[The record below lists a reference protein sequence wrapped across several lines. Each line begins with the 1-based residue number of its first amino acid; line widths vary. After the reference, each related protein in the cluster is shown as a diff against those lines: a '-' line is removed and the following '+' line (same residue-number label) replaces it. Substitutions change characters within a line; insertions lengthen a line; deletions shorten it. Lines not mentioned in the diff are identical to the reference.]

1 MSIWNIWWLLHLLLL
16 DVNSLNVSPCWSSSK
31 IWIFKQ
37 DINKSTLSF
46 LSEQFQVKEIIN
58 EEEAQFL
65 KTLTRGH
72 RLLQRTIDKLGTS
85 TTVLPGEKRWESG
98 HSQVPGGKHRQIGH
112 NQVPGEKH
120 WQSGHSQV
128 PGEKHCQSGYNQ
140 VPGENHWQSGHVHQS
155 CQVRTIDRAG
165 TSTTVLPG
173 ENHWQN
179 GHTHHYLARWEP
191 LIEWACPP
199 LSCQVRSIDRV
210 GTVRC
215 QVRSIDKLGTSTTIV
230 PHEKHWHNGHNQ
242 VPGENRWQTGH
253 IHHCLARWEPL
264 EEWACPTLSCQVRS
278 MHKLGTSTTV
288 LSSEEHWQCGHATTV
303 LPGEK
308 HWQTGYVHCYLV
320 WLEQFTNWAHP
331 PLSVLVGHYLVS
343 I

>member
-140 VPGENHWQSGHVHQS
+140 VPGENHWQSGHVH
-155 CQVRTIDRAG
+155 
-165 TSTTVLPG
+165 
-173 ENHWQN
+173 
-179 GHTHHYLARWEP
+179 
-191 LIEWACPP
+191 
-199 LSCQVRSIDRV
+199 
-210 GTVRC
+210 
-215 QVRSIDKLGTSTTIV
+215 
-230 PHEKHWHNGHNQ
+230 
-242 VPGENRWQTGH
+242 
-253 IHHCLARWEPL
+253 HCLARWEPL
-264 EEWACPTLSCQVRS
+264 T
-278 MHKLGTSTTV
+278 
-288 LSSEEHWQCGHATTV
+288 
-303 LPGEK
+303 
-308 HWQTGYVHCYLV
+308 
-320 WLEQFTNWAHP
+320 EQARP
-331 PLSVLVGHYLVS
+331 PLSYQVRTIDKMGTHTTILLGENHW
-343 I
+343 